1 MTINTIF
8 GSYLSENAVA
18 RISQAVG
25 ATVKADK
32 AMASALDTLA
42 SDGIQST
49 DFISPK
55 KADSG
60 STASPELFD
69 SINSAI
75 VLGFTANARQLLE
88 KNTKSLTDPQ
98 KTTKRYWQQQIGARR
113 NDFKRA
119 MERRETAFGATDS
132 GAQRTRT
139 AEQRIRDN
147 LNDIIKV
154 CQNAEDA
161 KFDIITMIE
170 FAKAG
175 LKLI

>member
-1 MTINTIF
+1 MTLINT
-8 GSYLSENAVA
+8 LSENAIA

-32 AMASALDTLA
+32 AMTSALDTLA
-42 SDGIQST
+42 ADGIQST

-55 KADSG
+55 KTDSG
-60 STASPELFD
+60 STASPELFN

-75 VLGFTANARQLLE
+75 VLGFAANVQTLLE

-119 MERRETAFGATDS
+119 MEKRENVGATDS

-154 CQNAEDA
+154 CQNAEDV
-161 KFDIITMIE
+161 KFDIVKMIE
-170 FAKAG
+170 FAKSG
-175 LKLI
+175 LKLV

>member
-1 MTINTIF
+1 VF
-8 GSYLSENAVA
+8 
-18 RISQAVG
+18 
-25 ATVKADK
+25 
-32 AMASALDTLA
+32 
-42 SDGIQST
+42 
-49 DFISPK
+49 
-55 KADSG
+55 
-60 STASPELFD
+60 
-69 SINSAI
+69 
-75 VLGFTANARQLLE
+75 RQLLE

-119 MERRETAFGATDS
+119 MEKRENVGATDS

-154 CQNAEDA
+154 CQNAEDV
-161 KFDIITMIE
+161 KFDIIKMIE

-175 LKLI
+175 LKLV

>member
-1 MTINTIF
+1 MAIINT
-8 GSYLSENAVA
+8 LSENAVS

-32 AMASALDTLA
+32 AMTSALDTLA
-42 SDGIQST
+42 ADGIQST

-55 KADSG
+55 KAESG
-60 STASPELFD
+60 STASPELFN

-75 VLGFTANARQLLE
+75 VLGFAAPIRTLLE

-119 MERRETAFGATDS
+119 MEKREVGTTDS

-154 CQNAEDA
+154 CQNAEEA
-161 KFDIITMIE
+161 KFDIVKMIE
-170 FAKAG
+170 LAKSG
-175 LKLI
+175 LKLV